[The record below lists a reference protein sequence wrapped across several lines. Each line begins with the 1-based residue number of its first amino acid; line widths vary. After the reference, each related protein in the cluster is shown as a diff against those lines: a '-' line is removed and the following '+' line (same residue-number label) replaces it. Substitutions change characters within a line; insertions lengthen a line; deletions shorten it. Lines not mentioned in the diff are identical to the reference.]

1 MDKWDI
7 YERLNT
13 EREFVIDENTGHVM
27 RREAWERI
35 DCLLDSLIEIN
46 RLEEDVAA

>member
-7 YERLNT
+7 YERLNV
-13 EREFVIDENTGHVM
+13 EREFVMDDNTGHVM

-35 DCLLDSLIEIN
+35 DFLLDSLIEIN
-46 RLEEDVAA
+46 QLEKEIAA